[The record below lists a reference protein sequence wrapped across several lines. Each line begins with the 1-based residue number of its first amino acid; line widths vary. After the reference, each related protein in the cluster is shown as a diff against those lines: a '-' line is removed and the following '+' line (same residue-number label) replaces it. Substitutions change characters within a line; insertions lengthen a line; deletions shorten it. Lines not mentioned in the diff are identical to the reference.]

1 MIDKYTILNAT
12 QNGLN
17 VFKHYIPFEFR
28 LGKNFKNPFYDDKN
42 ASCNIY
48 YDRHNQCFKIKDFG
62 NEEYSGDC
70 FSFVAKIHN
79 LEVRSNF
86 LEILHI
92 INQDLH
98 LHLEESLQITNHHE
112 NYKRIIDHK
121 KAYVPEEINNSPG
134 KKTYHFTEK
143 PFSYGE
149 LKYWQKFDITERILL
164 HYSVKPLSVFQSVN
178 RDNNFYELRA
188 TGDEPI
194 FGYTG
199 EGFIKL
205 YRPKSKIRFL
215 YGGHIPKKYC
225 FGLKQLPNRG
235 DILFITGGEKD
246 VMSLYS
252 KGFHAICFNSETSH
266 IPTEIIEMLMHRFK
280 HIILLYDVDKTGLS
294 ASEQHCKKLSQY
306 GVKQLLLPLS
316 GSKQEKDI
324 SDYFAK
330 GNSRNDLQLLI
341 LNLYNQNNDIIK
353 NLRRGFP

>member
-70 FSFVAKIHN
+70 FSFVAQIHN
-79 LEVRSNF
+79 LDVRSNF

-92 INQDLH
+92 INRDLH
-98 LHLEESLQITNHHE
+98 LHLEERSHTTTNQEKHKRKDE
-112 NYKRIIDHK
+112 NKRT
-121 KAYVPEEINNSPG
+121 YVPEGINKINNSPNS
-134 KKTYHFTEK
+134 KTHHYIDK
-143 PFSYGE
+143 PFSQEE
-149 LKYWQKFDITERILL
+149 LKFWLKSGINEKILL
-164 HYSVKPLSVFQSVN
+164 HFGVKSLSVYQSVN
-178 RDNNFYELRA
+178 NDSNSYELR
-188 TGDEPI
+188 TTDYEPM

-205 YRPKSKIRFL
+205 YRPKSKLRFL
-215 YGGHIPKKYC
+215 YGGQIPENYC

-235 DILFITGGEKD
+235 DIVFITGGEKD
-246 VMSLYS
+246 VMSLYA

-266 IPTEIIEMLMHRFK
+266 IPSEIIEMMTHRFK
-280 HIILLYDVDKTGLS
+280 HILLLYDVDKTGLS
-294 ASEQHCKKLSQY
+294 ASAQNCEKLSKY

-316 GSKQEKDI
+316 GSKQEKDV
-324 SDYFAK
+324 SDYFAN
-330 GNSRNDLQLLI
+330 GNKRNDLQQLV
-341 LNLYNQNNDIIK
+341 LNLLKTN
-353 NLRRGFP
+353 